1 MILSPPVCYTLK
13 LLLLLSLFSLLFCV
27 LPNSCGFTPLLCK
40 GESDYHLSHAWIICD
55 GFQFQPSFYCFTEF
69 VDFKNS
75 FCELNLVLVS
85 RKRLGNVIFGTVLV
99 RRLFERGL
107 AAEEVRGLLCNKH
120 CLHCLLLLDMGCLR
134 WATEWGTS
142 EIAVYELLLR
152 TLCARPSFLMYF
164 LIPL

>member
-1 MILSPPVCYTLK
+1 M
-13 LLLLLSLFSLLFCV
+13 
-27 LPNSCGFTPLLCK
+27 
-40 GESDYHLSHAWIICD
+40 
-55 GFQFQPSFYCFTEF
+55 
-69 VDFKNS
+69 DFKNS

-85 RKRLGNVIFGTVLV
+85 RKRLGNVIFGTFLV
-99 RRLFERGL
+99 RSLLERGS

-134 WATEWGTS
+134 WATERGTS

-152 TLCARPSFLMYF
+152 TLCARPSFLMNF